1 MITEIERRL
10 AEFVDRE
17 SEICLF
23 CDLLRGGEKRIL
35 MIWGGGGVG
44 KSSLLAR
51 MIHECAERKIT
62 KAEVVWSSTR
72 NPDYLAIMGKIRDD
86 AGAEKFKAFADLE
99 NSLSGSGY
107 ELKMKVE
114 SPSSIQVGQG
124 VRMKDS
130 QGKIVGIEIN
140 EPTFVL
146 PRSDQAIMESERM
159 SRLTDRFIKD
169 LAEATKSVLLVIFF
183 DAIERMTEE
192 TKNWVCNELL
202 GTERENRLPNVRFV
216 LCGRKRLC
224 LDRDTQILAEEAEL
238 HPLELEDIVHYL
250 EKRGVEKNNRE
261 ALAELLLVSTH
272 GNPLN
277 IAIYV
282 DGLFELRRKKIHN
295 SG

>member
-51 MIHECAERKIT
+51 MIHECAKRKIT

>member
-192 TKNWVCNELL
+192 TKNWLCNELL